1 MEQYSDEKNIKAP
14 KNLQEL
20 VDELKKVFAED
31 KVNIEYVK
39 TLMELYESNPLDWK
53 KFAKFDQ
60 YRYTRNLVDEGNGK
74 FNLMILCWNES
85 QGSCIHSHSDSHCF
99 LKVLNG
105 QVQEE
110 IFDWPDESSDTELE
124 MNMLKQMVFE
134 KNQVT
139 YINDTIGLHRMEN
152 PSHCAKAV
160 TLHLY
165 SPPFIM
171 CNTFDQKTGHK
182 TKIPMTFWSKYGEKL
197 PSNEENCS
205 QTGVCCIPQPE
216 NN

>member
-1 MEQYSDEKNIKAP
+1 MEKYTDEKCIRP
-14 KNLQEL
+14 PQNLLEL
-20 VDELKKVFAED
+20 SDELKKIFAED

-39 TLMELYESNPLDWK
+39 TLMELYESNPADWK

-85 QGSCIHSHSDSHCF
+85 QGSCIHSHANSHCF
-99 LKVLNG
+99 LKVLSG
-105 QVQEE
+105 KIREE
-110 IFDWPDESSDTELE
+110 IFEWPEQSAPEQE
-124 MNMLKQMVFE
+124 MCMKRQSEFS

-139 YINDTIGLHRMEN
+139 YINDSIGLHRMEN
-152 PSHCAKAV
+152 PSHCEKAI

-171 CNTFDQKTGHK
+171 CNMFDQKTGHR
-182 TKIPMTFWSKYGEKL
+182 TQIPMTFWSKYGEKT
-197 PSNEENCS
+197 PTDNQSCS
-205 QTGVCCIPQPE
+205 QTGVSCTRQPE